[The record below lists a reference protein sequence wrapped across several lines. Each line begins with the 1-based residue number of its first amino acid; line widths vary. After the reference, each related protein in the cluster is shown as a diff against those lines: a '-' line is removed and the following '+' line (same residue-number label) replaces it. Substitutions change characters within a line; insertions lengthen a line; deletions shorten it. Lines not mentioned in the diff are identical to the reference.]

1 MSTWS
6 QRILKHDHDRNFWSI
21 LILGNS
27 VIRTDLPICSA
38 EHQEFVSFSATTNL
52 IPICYAGKWRR
63 GRKFF
68 DVSSLLVTDYHRPDP
83 AVGKKS
89 TGTKKEKPPLVQ
101 FRRGEALL
109 RFQITGSQYSQKCSC
124 SVPCNTFFWSNTFCI
139 CEQHWKVFLWKASS
153 LQAGVYLAKIHK
165 NPHPRT
171 KGGG

>member
-38 EHQEFVSFSATTNL
+38 EHQEFVSFSGTTNL

-68 DVSSLLVTDYHRPDP
+68 DVSSLLVTDYHCPRPCCRKEINSD
-83 AVGKKS
+83 KKRK
-89 TGTKKEKPPLVQ
+89 TAPRPIPK
-101 FRRGEALL
+101 GEGIVAIPNH
-109 RFQITGSQYSQKCSC
+109 RFSILSKM
-124 SVPCNTFFWSNTFCI
+124 
-139 CEQHWKVFLWKASS
+139 
-153 LQAGVYLAKIHK
+153 
-165 NPHPRT
+165 
-171 KGGG
+171 

>member
-27 VIRTDLPICSA
+27 VIRTDLPIGSA

-68 DVSSLLVTDYHRPDP
+68 DVSSLLVTDYRPDP
-83 AVGKKS
+83 AQIQ
-89 TGTKKEKPPLVQ
+89 TDILVPASAWLPSDLGQ
-101 FRRGEALL
+101 TNAYQVVILGPIAL
-109 RFQITGSQYSQKCSC
+109 
-124 SVPCNTFFWSNTFCI
+124 
-139 CEQHWKVFLWKASS
+139 
-153 LQAGVYLAKIHK
+153 
-165 NPHPRT
+165 
-171 KGGG
+171 

>member
-1 MSTWS
+1 MSTLS

-38 EHQEFVSFSATTNL
+38 RHQEFVSFSATTNL

-68 DVSSLLVTDYHRPDP
+68 DVSSPLVTDYHRPDP

-89 TGTKKEKPPLVQ
+89 TRTKKEKPPLVQ

-124 SVPCNTFFWSNTFCI
+124 SVPCNTFF
-139 CEQHWKVFLWKASS
+139 
-153 LQAGVYLAKIHK
+153 
-165 NPHPRT
+165 
-171 KGGG
+171 

>member
-89 TGTKKEKPPLVQ
+89 TRTKKEKPPLVQ

-124 SVPCNTFFWSNTFCI
+124 SLPCNTFF
-139 CEQHWKVFLWKASS
+139 
-153 LQAGVYLAKIHK
+153 
-165 NPHPRT
+165 
-171 KGGG
+171 

>member
-38 EHQEFVSFSATTNL
+38 EHQEFVSFSGTTNL

-68 DVSSLLVTDYHRPDP
+68 DVSSLLVTNYRPDP

-89 TGTKKEKPPLVQ
+89 TRTKKEKPPLVQ
-101 FRRGEALL
+101 FRRGKALL

-124 SVPCNTFFWSNTFCI
+124 SLPCNTFFWYNTFCI

-171 KGGG
+171 KAGG